1 MDMHVK
7 TKILIVDDEVDFCLL
22 LKAYLS
28 KKGYEV
34 FVANTLDEGM
44 YTIRTKLPDIVFLDN
59 NLPDGLGWEKAK
71 EIQKEFPN
79 IKLNLL
85 SAFETEIDESSLIPV
100 WEKPID
106 LQRLGKYFNEQMNSK
121 TAEQ

>member
-22 LKAYLS
+22 LKAYLL

-34 FVANTLDEGM
+34 FVANTLGEGM
-44 YTIRTKLPDIVFLDN
+44 NTIRNSHPDIVFLDN

-71 EIQKEFPN
+71 EIQKEFPD

-85 SAFETEIDESSLIPV
+85 SAFETSNDESPTIPV

-106 LQRLGKYFNEQMNSK
+106 LQRLGKYFK
-121 TAEQ
+121 

>member
-1 MDMHVK
+1 MEMHVK
-7 TKILIVDDEVDFCLL
+7 SKILIVDDEVDFCLL
-22 LKAYLS
+22 LKAYLV

-44 YTIRTKLPDIVFLDN
+44 DTIRRNQPDIVFLDN
-59 NLPDGLGWEKAK
+59 NLPDGLGWEKAI
-71 EIQKEFPN
+71 EIRREFPN

-85 SAFETEIDESSLIPV
+85 SAFETASNNFDSIPI

-106 LQRLGKYFNEQMNSK
+106 LQRLGQYFK
-121 TAEQ
+121 

>member
-7 TKILIVDDEVDFCLL
+7 SKILIVDDEVDFCLL
-22 LKAYLS
+22 LKAYLT

-34 FVANTLDEGM
+34 YVANTLDEGM
-44 YTIRTKLPDIVFLDN
+44 KTIRKDHPDIVFLDN

-79 IKLNLL
+79 IQLNLL
-85 SAFETEIDESSLIPV
+85 SAFETVGDESISIPV

-106 LQRLGKYFNEQMNSK
+106 LQRLGQYFK
-121 TAEQ
+121 

>member
-1 MDMHVK
+1 MHVK
-7 TKILIVDDEVDFCLL
+7 PKILIVDDEVDFCLL
-22 LKAYLS
+22 LKAYLA

-34 FVANTLDEGM
+34 FVANTLSEGM
-44 YTIRTKLPDIVFLDN
+44 NTIRKKQPDIVFLDN
-59 NLPDGLGWEKAK
+59 NLPDGLGWDKAL

-85 SAFETEIDESSLIPV
+85 SAFETGNNAFNSIPV

-106 LQRLGKYFNEQMNSK
+106 LQRLGQYFK
-121 TAEQ
+121 